1 MTDNR
6 PNIVLASA
14 SPRRRELLAGLG
26 IHFQVVPSQIDEER
40 LADEAAEDFVRR
52 LSRDK
57 ALDVANRSDVE
68 GRWFIGSDTIVV
80 CDQQILGKPT
90 DHDDARRMLQ
100 LLSGRSHQVMS
111 AYTIHDR
118 ATEEDIVHCEITE
131 VRFRPL
137 TGREIE
143 GYIASG
149 EPADKAGSYAIQ
161 GLGAFMVTAINGS
174 YTSVVGLPL
183 SQIVSDLIQLGA
195 VALFPTDAPS

>member
-26 IHFQVVPSQIDEER
+26 IRFQVVPSQIDEER
-40 LADEAAEDFVRR
+40 LADESAEDFVRR

>member
-1 MTDNR
+1 MTPDTS
-6 PNIVLASA
+6 NIVLASA

-26 IHFQVVPSQIDEER
+26 IDFQVVPSQIDEDR
-40 LADEAAEDFVRR
+40 LEGESAEEFVRR

-57 ALDVANRSDVE
+57 ALDVANRSDID

-100 LLSGRSHQVMS
+100 MLSGRSHQVMS

-118 ATEEDIVHCEITE
+118 ETEEDIVRCEITE
-131 VRFRPL
+131 VWFRPL

-161 GLGAFMVTAINGS
+161 GLGAFMVTAIHGS

-195 VALFPTDAPS
+195 VALFADDTSA

>member
-1 MTDNR
+1 MTDNT
-6 PNIVLASA
+6 PDIVLASA

-26 IHFQVVPSQIDEER
+26 IRFQVVPSQIDEDR
-40 LADEAAEDFVRR
+40 LDGEPAEAFVRR

-57 ALDVANRSDVE
+57 ALDVANRPDIA

-80 CDQQILGKPT
+80 CDEQILGKPV

-100 LLSGRSHQVMS
+100 LLSGRNHQVMS

-118 ATEEDIVHCEITE
+118 DTEEDIVRCETTE
-131 VRFRPL
+131 VWFRPL

-161 GLGAFMVTAINGS
+161 GLGAFMVTAIHGS

-195 VALFPTDAPS
+195 VKLFADTPS